1 MDYSPQGSS
10 VNWILQAKILEWVA
24 MPFSRDLP
32 HPAIKPMLFMPPTF
46 GRWVFTTTFCC
57 LQSLQNQG
65 LFLTVGSLNQ
75 FISVTQSCPTVWDP
89 MDCNTLGFPVHYQ
102 FLKFAQAHVHQ
113 WCHPTISS
121 SAVPFSSCPQSF
133 PAWVF
138 SNNSIICITWPKYW
152 SFNFSISP
160 SSEYSGLISFRIN
173 WLDLL
178 SAQGTL
184 KSLLQHHSSK
194 ASILWCSAF
203 FMVQLWH
210 PYITTGKIIALTR

>member
-75 FISVTQSCPTVWDP
+75 FISVTQSCLNLCDP
-89 MDCNTLGFPVHYQ
+89 MDCSMPGLPVHHQ
-102 FLKFAQAHVHQ
+102 LPDLAQTHVHPVSDAIQ
-113 WCHPTISS
+113 PSHPLL
-121 SAVPFSSCPQSF
+121 
-133 PAWVF
+133 
-138 SNNSIICITWPKYW
+138 
-152 SFNFSISP
+152 SP
-160 SSEYSGLISFRIN
+160 SPPALN
-173 WLDLL
+173 L
-178 SAQGTL
+178 S
-184 KSLLQHHSSK
+184 QHEFFPITQLF
-194 ASILWCSAF
+194 ASHGQSIEVSTSAS
-203 FMVQLWH
+203 VLPVNIQD
-210 PYITTGKIIALTR
+210 